1 MAEKRYNIIEKWKC
15 AVHFSCPFRVFGLL
29 WSTEILAISIVADV
43 VDICNIYDGLPPV
56 RSARKQFAAK
66 FEYISHSIYY
76 YVNHNVA
83 EKKILMIKELYKTEN
98 MCFCQSIFIQLVHVF
113 NQIFVN
119 ETNWQRFKR
128 KYGCTYI
135 WSKHKLLIDNFNL
148 LLSPICLN
156 SYWAISFILNHLW
169 VSFFVTCRQN
179 LFDFA
184 GFTGLATLV
193 SVVYVP
199 V

>member
-1 MAEKRYNIIEKWKC
+1 VWLCQKVQYTSAAPFLNVRLNDWLKFLQYLCTLQIQLIFAIYMMNYLCTGQKRMGKILQLNFNI
-15 AVHFSCPFRVFGLL
+15 FR
-29 WSTEILAISIVADV
+29 T
-43 VDICNIYDGLPPV
+43 
-56 RSARKQFAAK
+56 R
-66 FEYISHSIYY
+66 YIMLTTMLR
-76 YVNHNVA
+76 
-83 EKKILMIKELYKTEN
+83 KILMIKELYKTET

-113 NQIFVN
+113 NQMFVN

-128 KYGCTYI
+128 KYECTYI